1 MTLSEIQIYL
11 KKHKVDAYFLPRNN
25 MFLEED
31 ILEEENEIFSLT
43 GFSGSAASLIICQD
57 KTYLF
62 TDGRYELQSK
72 METNPQEVEIIC
84 SSADF
89 PYLWLQNHFES
100 GKFSLMYNPWT
111 ISAGTISKFTDMFP
125 KAKLICD
132 EKNILENKLSS
143 KKAHVFSLSEEY
155 AGITAEEKIAKIL
168 PILKQN
174 DIDAYLLTSANEVSW
189 LTNLRSDALP
199 DSPILRAFAL
209 IKKDGS
215 VTLFADNT
223 DKADI
228 LPMSKLEKSLKAVKK
243 GKLGVDK
250 KNMPQ
255 MICEI
260 FGAKNLRDIGD
271 IIRDKQIL
279 KNEIELEGYIKAHRQ
294 DAVAMIKFLY
304 WLDNN
309 YKGKTELDIVAKID
323 SLRAEQ
329 DLFISKSFD
338 TIAATGSNGAIVHY
352 HPSENTNKVLERNS
366 VLLLDS
372 GGHYQDGTTDIT
384 RTIALGIPKQKIVD
398 ANTIVLKSHIA
409 LASSIFPKGT
419 TGVALDALC
428 RKELWKESMDFKHG
442 TGHGVGFVLNVHEAP
457 RISPQ
462 AKNSH
467 FYKNMVTSIE
477 PGYYK
482 ENDYGIRIENLYYT
496 QECANSDMLKFEVLT
511 LVPLDKRL
519 INKYLLSEDEIKW
532 VDEYHQK
539 VLEIMSPYL
548 DAKHKEWLEDACAPL

>member
-1 MTLSEIQIYL
+1 MTLSEIRLFL
-11 KKHKVDAYFLPRNN
+11 KKHKIDAYFLPRNN

-43 GFSGSAASLIICQD
+43 GFSGSAASLVICQD

-72 METNPQEVEIIC
+72 LETNAKEVEIIC

-89 PYLWLQNHFES
+89 PYLWLQNHFED
-100 GKFSLMYNPWT
+100 GKFSLMYNPWLV
-111 ISAGTISKFTDMFP
+111 SAGTIAKFTDMFP
-125 KAKLICD
+125 KAKLVCD
-132 EKNILENKLSS
+132 EKSLFGNNLSS
-143 KKAHVFSLSEEY
+143 KKAHVFALSEEY
-155 AGITAEEKIAKIL
+155 TGISAEEKISEII
-168 PILKQN
+168 PTIKQN
-174 DIDAYLLTSANEVSW
+174 GCDAYLLTSANEVSW
-189 LTNLRSDALP
+189 LMNLRSDALP

-215 VTLFADNT
+215 VSLFADNT

-260 FGAKNLRDIGD
+260 FGEKNLVDIGD
-271 IIRDKQIL
+271 IIRAKQII
-279 KNEIELEGYIKAHRQ
+279 KNEIELQGYIEAHKQ

-309 YKGKTELDIVAKID
+309 YKGKTELDIVAKVD
-323 SLRAEQ
+323 AFRAE
-329 DLFISKSFD
+329 DNMFLCKSFD

-352 HPSENTNKVLERNS
+352 HPSKNTNKVLERNS

-372 GGHYQDGTTDIT
+372 GGHYQNGTTDIT

-398 ANTIVLKSHIA
+398 ANTIVLKAHIA
-409 LASSIFPKGT
+409 LASTIFPKDT
-419 TGVALDALC
+419 TGLALDAIC
-428 RKELWKESMDFKHG
+428 RKELWKENMDFKHG

-467 FYKNMVTSIE
+467 FSANMVTSIE

-482 ENDYGIRIENLYYT
+482 ENDFGIRIENLYYT
-496 QECANSDMLKFEVLT
+496 KECENSGLLKFEVLT

-519 INKYLLSEDEIKW
+519 INKYLLNEDEINW
-532 VDEYHQK
+532 INEYHRK
-539 VLEIMSPYL
+539 VLETMSPYL
-548 DAKHKEWLEDACAPL
+548 DNKHKEWLEDACAPL

>member
-1 MTLSEIQIYL
+1 MTLPEIRSYL
-11 KKHKVDAYFLPRNN
+11 KKHKIDAYFLPRNN

-31 ILEEENEIFSLT
+31 ILEEENLIMSLS
-43 GFSGSAASLIICQD
+43 GFSGSAASLIITPE

-72 METNPQEVEIIC
+72 METDAKEVEVIC

-89 PYLWLQNHFES
+89 PLLWLQNHFEN

-111 ISAGTISKFTDMFP
+111 ISAETIVKFTEMFP
-125 KAKLICD
+125 KAKLLCD
-132 EKNILENKLSS
+132 EKNIFGSKQSS
-143 KKAHVFSLSEEY
+143 KKAHVFALSEEY
-155 AGITAEEKIAKIL
+155 TGISAEEKISEII
-168 PILKQN
+168 PIIKHN
-174 DIDAYLLTSANEVSW
+174 GCDAYLLTSANEVSW
-189 LTNLRSDALP
+189 LMNLRSDALP

-223 DKADI
+223 DNADV
-228 LPMSKLEKSLKAVKK
+228 LPMKKLEKNLKEIKK
-243 GKLGVDK
+243 GKLGVNK

-260 FGAKNLRDIGD
+260 FGEKNLKDIGD
-271 IIRDKQIL
+271 IIRAKQIT
-279 KNEIELEGYIKAHRQ
+279 KNEVELQGYIEAHKQ

-309 YKGKTELDIVAKID
+309 YKGKTELDIVSKVD
-323 SLRAEQ
+323 GYRAEN
-329 DLFISKSFD
+329 DMFICKSFD

-352 HPSENTNKVLERNS
+352 HPSENTNKTLERSS

-372 GGHYQDGTTDIT
+372 GGHYQNGTTDIT
-384 RTIALGIPKQKIVD
+384 RTIALGIAKQKVID

-409 LASSIFPKGT
+409 LANTVFPKGT
-419 TGVALDALC
+419 TGLALDAIC
-428 RKELWKESMDFKHG
+428 RKELWKENMDFKHG
-442 TGHGVGFVLNVHEAP
+442 TGHGVGFILNVHEAP
-457 RISPQ
+457 RISTQ
-462 AKNSH
+462 AQSSH
-467 FYKNMVTSIE
+467 FYENMVTSIE

-482 ENDYGIRIENLYYT
+482 ENDFGIRIENLYYT
-496 QECANSDMLKFEVLT
+496 KECENSGLLKLEVLT

-519 INKYLLSEDEIKW
+519 INKYLLNEEETKW
-532 VDEYHQK
+532 VNEYHQK
-539 VLEIMSPYL
+539 VLETMSPYL
-548 DAKHKEWLEDACAPL
+548 DNRHKEWLEDACAPL

>member
-1 MTLSEIQIYL
+1 MTLPEIRAYL
-11 KKHKVDAYFLPRNN
+11 KKHKIDTYFLPRNN

-43 GFSGSAASLIICQD
+43 GFSGSAASLIITPE

-72 METNPQEVEIIC
+72 METNPEEVEIIC

-89 PYLWLQNHFES
+89 PYLWLQNHFEN

-111 ISAGTISKFTDMFP
+111 IAAGTIAKFTEMFP

-132 EKNILENKLSS
+132 EKSLLGNKLCS

-155 AGITAEEKIAKIL
+155 AGISPEEKISELI
-168 PILKQN
+168 PTIKQN
-174 DIDAYLLTSANEVSW
+174 GCDAYLLTSANEVSW
-189 LTNLRSDALP
+189 LMNLRSDTLP

-209 IKKDGS
+209 VKKDSS
-215 VTLFADNT
+215 VALFADNT
-223 DKADI
+223 DRADI
-228 LPMSKLEKSLKAVKK
+228 LPISKLEKSLKDVKK

-260 FGAKNLRDIGD
+260 FGEKNLVDIGD
-271 IIRDKQIL
+271 IIRSKQII
-279 KNEIELEGYIKAHRQ
+279 KNEIELQGYIEAHKQ

-309 YKGKTELDIVAKID
+309 YKGKTELDIVAKVD
-323 SLRAEQ
+323 SLRAE
-329 DLFISKSFD
+329 DNMFICKSFD
-338 TIAATGSNGAIVHY
+338 TIAATSSNGAIVHY

-366 VLLLDS
+366 ILLLDS
-372 GGHYQDGTTDIT
+372 GGHYQKGTTDIT

-398 ANTIVLKSHIA
+398 TNTIVLKSHIA
-409 LASSIFPKGT
+409 LANTIFPKGT
-419 TGVALDALC
+419 TGLALDAIC
-428 RKELWKESMDFKHG
+428 RKELWQENMDFKHG
-442 TGHGVGFVLNVHEAP
+442 TGHGVGFILNVHEAP
-457 RISPQ
+457 RISTQ

-482 ENDYGIRIENLYYT
+482 ENDFGIRIENLYYT
-496 QECANSDMLKFEVLT
+496 KECENSDLLKFEVLT

-519 INKYLLSEDEIKW
+519 INKYLLNEDEIKW
-532 VDEYHQK
+532 VNEYHQK
-539 VLEIMSPYL
+539 VLETMSPYL
-548 DAKHKEWLEDACAPL
+548 DNKHKEWLEDACAPL

>member
-1 MTLSEIQIYL
+1 MTLPEIRSYL
-11 KKHKVDAYFLPRNN
+11 KKHKIDAYFLPRNN

-43 GFSGSAASLIICQD
+43 GFSGSAASLVICQD

-72 METNPQEVEIIC
+72 METNPEEVEIIC

-89 PYLWLQNHFES
+89 PFLWLQNNFTD

-111 ISAGTISKFTDMFP
+111 ISAGTITKFTEMFP

-132 EKNILENKLSS
+132 EKNLFGNKLSS
-143 KKAHVFSLSEEY
+143 KKAHVFALSEEY
-155 AGITAEEKIAKIL
+155 AGIRAEEKISEII
-168 PILKQN
+168 PTIKQN
-174 DIDAYLLTSANEVSW
+174 SCDAYLLTSANEVSW
-189 LTNLRSDALP
+189 LMNLRSDALP

-209 IKKDGS
+209 VKKDGS

-228 LPMSKLEKSLKAVKK
+228 LPMNRLEKSLKSVKK

-260 FGAKNLRDIGD
+260 FGEKNLVDIGN
-271 IIRDKQIL
+271 IIRNKQIN
-279 KNEIELEGYIKAHRQ
+279 KNEIELQGYIEAHKQ

-309 YKGKTELDIVAKID
+309 YKGKTELDIVAKVD
-323 SLRAEQ
+323 AYRAE
-329 DLFISKSFD
+329 DDKFICKSFD

-366 VLLLDS
+366 ILLLDS
-372 GGHYQDGTTDIT
+372 GGHYQNGTTDIT

-398 ANTIVLKSHIA
+398 TNTIVLKSHIA
-409 LASSIFPKGT
+409 LASTIFPKGT
-419 TGVALDALC
+419 TGLALDAIC
-428 RKELWKESMDFKHG
+428 RKELWQENMDFKHG
-442 TGHGVGFVLNVHEAP
+442 TGHGVGFILNVHEAP
-457 RISPQ
+457 RISTQ

-482 ENDYGIRIENLYYT
+482 ENDFGIRIENLYYT
-496 QECANSDMLKFEVLT
+496 KECENSDLLKFEVLT

-519 INKYLLSEDEIKW
+519 INKYLLNEEDIKW
-532 VDEYHQK
+532 VNEYHQK
-539 VLEIMSPYL
+539 VLETMSPYL
-548 DAKHKEWLEDACAPL
+548 DNKHKEWLEDACAPL

>member
-1 MTLSEIQIYL
+1 MTLPEIRAYL
-11 KKHKVDAYFLPRNN
+11 KKHKIDAYFLPRNN

-31 ILEEENEIFSLT
+31 ILEEENEIFFLT
-43 GFSGSAASLIICQD
+43 GFSGSAASLVICQE

-72 METNPQEVEIIC
+72 METNPKEVEIIC

-89 PYLWLQNHFES
+89 PYLWLQNHFEN
-100 GKFSLMYNPWT
+100 GKFTLMYNPWT
-111 ISAGTISKFTDMFP
+111 ISAGTIAKFTDMFP
-125 KAKLICD
+125 KAKLVCD
-132 EKNILENKLSS
+132 EKNLFGNKLSS
-143 KKAHVFSLSEEY
+143 KKTHVFSLSEEY
-155 AGITAEEKIAKIL
+155 AGIRAEEKISEII
-168 PILKQN
+168 PTIKQN
-174 DIDAYLLTSANEVSW
+174 GCDAYLITSANEVSW
-189 LTNLRSDALP
+189 LTNLRSDTLP

-209 IKKDGS
+209 VKKDGS

-228 LPMSKLEKSLKAVKK
+228 LPMSKLEKSLKSVKK
-243 GKLGVDK
+243 GKLGIDK
-250 KNMPQ
+250 KNLPQ

-260 FGAKNLRDIGD
+260 FGEKNLVDIGD
-271 IIRDKQIL
+271 IIRSKQII
-279 KNEIELEGYIKAHRQ
+279 KNEVELQGYIEAHKQ

-309 YKGKTELDIVAKID
+309 YKGKTELDIVAKVD
-323 SLRAEQ
+323 AYRAE
-329 DLFISKSFD
+329 DDMFICKSFD

-352 HPSENTNKVLERNS
+352 HPSESTNKVLEKNS

-372 GGHYQDGTTDIT
+372 GGHYKNGTTDIT
-384 RTIALGIPKQKIVD
+384 RTIALGIPKQKVVD

-409 LASSIFPKGT
+409 LSCTVFPKGT
-419 TGVALDALC
+419 TGLALDAIC
-428 RKELWKESMDFKHG
+428 RKELWQENMDFKHG
-442 TGHGVGFVLNVHEAP
+442 TGHGVGFILNVHEAP
-457 RISPQ
+457 RISTQ

-482 ENDYGIRIENLYYT
+482 ENEFGIRIENLYYT
-496 QECANSDMLKFEVLT
+496 KECENSDLLKFEVLT

-532 VDEYHQK
+532 VNEYHQK
-539 VLEIMSPYL
+539 VLETMSPYL
-548 DAKHKEWLEDACAPL
+548 DNKHKEWLEDACAPL

>member
-1 MTLSEIQIYL
+1 
-11 KKHKVDAYFLPRNN
+11 

-43 GFSGSAASLIICQD
+43 GFSGSAASLVICQD

-62 TDGRYELQSK
+62 TDGRYELQSQ
-72 METNPQEVEIIC
+72 METDPKEVEIIC

-89 PYLWLQNHFES
+89 PFLWLQNHFEDS
-100 GKFSLMYNPWT
+100 KLSLMYNPWLV
-111 ISAGTISKFTDMFP
+111 SAGIVAKFTDMFP

-132 EKNILENKLSS
+132 EKNLFGNKLSS
-143 KKAHVFSLSEEY
+143 KKAHVFTLPEEY
-155 AGITAEEKIAKIL
+155 TGISAEEKISEII
-168 PILKQN
+168 PTIKQN
-174 DIDAYLLTSANEVSW
+174 GCDAYLLTSANEVSW
-189 LTNLRSDALP
+189 LMNLRSDALP

-228 LPMSKLEKSLKAVKK
+228 LPMNKLEKSLKAVKK

-250 KNMPQ
+250 KNLPQ

-260 FGAKNLRDIGD
+260 FGEKNLKDIRD
-271 IIRDKQIL
+271 IIRNKQII
-279 KNEIELEGYIKAHRQ
+279 KNEIELQGYIEAHKQ

-309 YKGKTELDIVAKID
+309 CKGKTELDIAAKVD
-323 SLRAEQ
+323 ACRAE
-329 DLFISKSFD
+329 DNMFICKSFD

-352 HPSENTNKVLERNS
+352 HPSENTNKVLEGNS

-372 GGHYQDGTTDIT
+372 GGHYQNGTTDIT
-384 RTIALGIPKQKIVD
+384 RTIALGIPKQKIID

-409 LASSIFPKGT
+409 LASTIFPKGT
-419 TGVALDALC
+419 TGLALDAIC
-428 RKELWKESMDFKHG
+428 RKELWQENMDFKHG

-467 FYKNMVTSIE
+467 FAANMVTSIE

-482 ENDYGIRIENLYYT
+482 ENDFGIRIENLYYT
-496 QECANSDMLKFEVLT
+496 KECENSGLLKFEVLT

-519 INKYLLSEDEIKW
+519 INKYLLNEDEINW
-532 VDEYHQK
+532 VNEYHRK
-539 VLEIMSPYL
+539 VWGNISPYL
-548 DAKHKEWLEDACAPL
+548 DNKHKEWLEDACAPL